1 MCKECGLTVHKK
13 CIDQVANT
21 CGTNMREISVALAEL
36 ENKNLLPKTQG
47 DPKVG
52 ASGDTIVP
60 LPTFNDED
68 EDNIYLPPSEYAEY
82 TPKAPKPPIRKVP
95 TTSGSIFLINLCG

>member
-1 MCKECGLTVHKK
+1 
-13 CIDQVANT
+13 
-21 CGTNMREISVALAEL
+21 MREISVALAEL
-36 ENKNLLPKTQG
+36 ENKNLLPKTNG

-52 ASGDTIVP
+52 SSSGDTIVP

-82 TPKAPKPPIRKVP
+82 TPKAPKPPIRIVP
-95 TTSGSIFLINLCG
+95 NSYKTLKIWLFEKPILAPKKDKRQS